1 MSPTARVQITHR
13 DVGQVRLQRSLRPG
27 KKGVIGN
34 RDGEEAMMKS
44 VFTGLLVAGMLA
56 GSVALAQDADVDRS
70 HPKAFVKDSVITTKI
85 KSKLAADHITSV
97 GRIHVDTDADGVV
110 WLSGSAHTQD
120 AIDHAVSV
128 AKSTEGVKDVRNS
141 LKVRADD

>member
-1 MSPTARVQITHR
+1 MIVKTIFS
-13 DVGQVRLQRSLRPG
+13 
-27 KKGVIGN
+27 
-34 RDGEEAMMKS
+34 
-44 VFTGLLVAGMLA
+44 GLLVAGMLA

-110 WLSGSAHTQD
+110 WLSGSAHTQE

-128 AKSTEGVKDVRNS
+128 AKSTEGVKDVRSS

>member
-1 MSPTARVQITHR
+1 MIV
-13 DVGQVRLQRSLRPG
+13 
-27 KKGVIGN
+27 
-34 RDGEEAMMKS
+34 KS
-44 VFTGLLVAGMLA
+44 VFAGLLVAGMLA

-128 AKSTEGVKDVRNS
+128 AKSTEGVKDVRSS